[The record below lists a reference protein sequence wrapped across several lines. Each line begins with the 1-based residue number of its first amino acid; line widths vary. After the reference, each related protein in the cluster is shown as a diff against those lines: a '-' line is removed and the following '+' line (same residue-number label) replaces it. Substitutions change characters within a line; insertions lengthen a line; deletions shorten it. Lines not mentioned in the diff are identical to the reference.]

1 MNPRRLSLS
10 KPRDESGTALVE
22 FVWLAILLIVPLL
35 YIVLAAFDIQRAA
48 YAASSAAR
56 SAGRAF
62 VTAPDQASGY
72 ARVEAAV
79 RLAYRDQG
87 IESQP
92 DVRISC
98 RPDPRNCLTPGSVVR
113 AEIGS
118 SVDLPLM
125 PAALGSN
132 TPRISVDSEHEAPY
146 GTFREARP

>member
-1 MNPRRLSLS
+1 MSGRD
-10 KPRDESGTALVE
+10 RDESGTALVE

-35 YIVLAAFDIQRAA
+35 YIVLAAFDTQRAA

-72 ARVEAAV
+72 ARAEAAV

>member
-1 MNPRRLSLS
+1 MNRRD
-10 KPRDESGTALVE
+10 RGESGTALVE

-35 YIVLAAFDIQRAA
+35 YIVLAAFDTQRAA

-72 ARVEAAV
+72 ARAEAAV

-98 RPDPRNCLTPGSVVR
+98 RPDPRNCLSPGSVVR

-132 TPRISVDSEHEAPY
+132 TPRISVDSEHDAPY